1 MNINIDEEV
10 LKAYIEETV
19 NKKVDFLT
27 DKIIEDK
34 IQDALFERIDS
45 VFGHY
50 GDKINYYVKEYT
62 REIIEK
68 QVPPIDKALL
78 EEVGEGVARSII
90 WGLRDDVLSSI
101 AYKIMPDNEK
111 EEEEY

>member
-19 NKKVDFLT
+19 NKKVDSLT
-27 DKIIEDK
+27 DEIIADRV
-34 IQDALFERIDS
+34 QDALFGRIDS
-45 VFGHY
+45 IFGHY

-78 EEVGEGVARSII
+78 EEVGEDVARSII

-101 AYKIMPDNEK
+101 AYKIMPRD
-111 EEEEY
+111 EEEEKEY